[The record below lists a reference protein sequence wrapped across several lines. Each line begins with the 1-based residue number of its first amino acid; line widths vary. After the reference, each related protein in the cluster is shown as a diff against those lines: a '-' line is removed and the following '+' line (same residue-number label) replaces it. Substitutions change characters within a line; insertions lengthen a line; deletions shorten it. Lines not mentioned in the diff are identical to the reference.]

1 MISVFCN
8 PLFFSLKMWER
19 DWEINT
25 ILFLFLITACSPTI
39 PRLEYNPKGEYALE
53 KYIYSVDLNEVE
65 NDRVY
70 VHLQC
75 PGLNQDTVIFHFP
88 KTIPGTYKELD
99 YGEMIPGI
107 EPRDSNGELVP
118 VEKIG
123 KNIFQITQA
132 QDLTMIHYWI
142 DDTWDHP
149 KTMRR
154 IWAMGGTNIEEDE
167 NFLINS
173 SGWFGFFEGLEL
185 VPIQIS
191 LVQPEGMRSF
201 SALPVETE
209 FENTIIFKAR
219 DYHHL
224 IDCPIMISEPDTAT
238 FMVAN
243 TKVFIETH
251 FNGEES
257 GYANLIK
264 KEIQHPMKAVATFT
278 DSLPVDEYHFIM
290 YIRDGRDFMD
300 TLHSKDI
307 SLFKKAKTVIK
318 NVSMFSIGALEHG
331 NSSFYTLTDFG
342 DSSYTSMIKRV
353 ALHEFMHIFTPLNLH
368 SEYIGEFDYVNP
380 RMSKHLWLYE
390 GITEYFANLIQVQ
403 SGLITPLDFFAGEM
417 SGKIR
422 RASKYPETKISF
434 TEMSERVFEKKYG
447 RHYRQVYQRGAIIGL
462 LLDIEIIRL
471 TNGEK
476 TLKDIVLA
484 LSSKFGSYTSFNE
497 ETIFDEFT
505 ALVHP
510 DLRKWFAD
518 HVEGT
523 VPLDVKGGL
532 AKIGI
537 DYSEKGKHNAPK
549 RILNDF
555 GSKEFRIS
563 FGKYRKVRKVG
574 KKDPVGFEVG
584 DQIDTDKIRE
594 EFYDDKGFPVEEGKE
609 VNIIIKREDEIIKL
623 PYFMEL
629 KERKYKH
636 RLRIMKEPTEIQSNY
651 YAIWL
656 GQ

>member
-1 MISVFCN
+1 MDFLKILSKQKEGNSGSIS
-8 PLFFSLKMWER
+8 LESRK
-19 DWEINT
+19 
-25 ILFLFLITACSPTI
+25 
-39 PRLEYNPKGEYALE
+39 RLSVLE
-53 KYIYSVDLNEVE
+53 QDHNRY
-65 NDRVY
+65 DRNNV
-70 VHLQC
+70 LE
-75 PGLNQDTVIFHFP
+75 TVIL
-88 KTIPGTYKELD
+88 GNKELFEIKKQID
-99 YGEMIPGI
+99 DLYANENFSDADA
-107 EPRDSNGELVP
+107 ERVGELQIKFEEMDGWNAEADAAFLLSSLGIKEESHQHVMDSIDQKIKVKVLLAQCIFGNP
-118 VEKIG
+118 DVLIMDEPTNDLDYNSVEW
-123 KNIFQITQA
+123 
-132 QDLTMIHYWI
+132 LV
-142 DDTWDHP
+142 
-149 KTMRR
+149 
-154 IWAMGGTNIEEDE
+154 
-167 NFLINS
+167 NF
-173 SGWFGFFEGLEL
+173 
-185 VPIQIS
+185 IQ
-191 LVQPEGMRSF
+191 
-201 SALPVETE
+201 E

-264 KEIQHPMKAVATFT
+264 KEIQPTMEAVATFT

-318 NVSMFSIGALEHG
+318 NLSMFSIGALEHG

-422 RASKYPETKISF
+422 RASKYPETKIPF

-609 VNIIIKREDEIIKL
+609 VNIIIKRDDEIIKL
-623 PYFMEL
+623 PYSMEL